1 MYCFRTWLLK
11 DPLQTFTWNVVV
23 FFFLNRLFLKINVI
37 KTVFNLE
44 AVEFSVNLSAN
55 TYVTTVSTKRTEA
68 RKS

>member
-23 FFFLNRLFLKINVI
+23 FFLNRLFLKINVI